1 MFTILFKQFFRAK
14 STWMSLLLLLSIG
27 CFSIAVGKQHLNK
40 QADNIS
46 RIEKFQKEHIDRNI
60 QYFNNE
66 IGLLLYYI
74 KFALV
79 NTTDPLNG
87 LSVGQRDVNSS
98 IQSINIRNLEAQRY
112 DTDLNNPSALYAG
125 NLDLS
130 FVVIYLFPLVIIAFV
145 FNLLSEEKERGTLK
159 LWLIQSRKP
168 MKILWIKLLI
178 RFLAITVV
186 LMFLFFIAY
195 FSLPLK
201 WNEKTIAFIVLS
213 YLYVSIWFAIG
224 YWVVSWQQNSN
235 TNAVSLLSIWIFLT
249 LVLPASINN
258 YIIYMYPLPE
268 AQQLALEQRDGYHEK
283 WDMSKAST
291 MKAFYQHYPQFEQY
305 GIPDEKAF
313 SWLWYYAMQQMGDDD
328 AAPTRKKLFYKLWQ
342 RQNAALKLS
351 AFVPTLHTQIQLT
364 DLSQAGLRNHL
375 LFLDSTAKFHEN
387 KRLYFYPKIFS
398 DQPVEQ
404 EKWSSF
410 TVSFFEERTK
420 LKWFELVFPLV
431 AFGLVC
437 YLLGLIN
444 FKRRSLIVVS

>member
-14 STWMSLLLLLSIG
+14 STWVSLLLLLSIG
-27 CFSIAVGKQHLNK
+27 CFSIVVGKQHLNK

-46 RIEKFQKEHIDRNI
+46 RIEKFQKEHIERNV
-60 QYFNNE
+60 QYFNKE

-74 KFALV
+74 RFGLV
-79 NTTDPLNG
+79 NVTDPLNG
-87 LSVGQRDVNSS
+87 LSVGQRDVNTS
-98 IQSINIRNLEAQRY
+98 IQSVNIRNLEAQRY

-125 NLDLS
+125 NLDLN

-145 FNLLSEEKERGTLK
+145 FNLLSEEKEGGTLK
-159 LWLIQSRKP
+159 LWLIQSHKP

-178 RFLAITVV
+178 RYLAISTV
-186 LMFLFFIAY
+186 LLLLFLIAY
-195 FSLPLK
+195 FTLPLK
-201 WNEKTIAFIVLS
+201 WNERTLAFIALS
-213 YLYVSIWFAIG
+213 FLYVSVWFTIG
-224 YWVVSWQQNSN
+224 YWVISWQQNSS
-235 TNAVSLLSIWIFLT
+235 TNAVSLLSIWILLT
-249 LVLPASINN
+249 LVLPASVNN
-258 YIIYMYPLPE
+258 YIINAYPLPE
-268 AQQLALEQRDGYHEK
+268 AQQLALAQRDGYHEK

-291 MKAFYQHYPQFEQY
+291 MKPFYQHYPQFENY

-328 AAPTRKKLFYKLWQ
+328 AASSTKRLFDKLWQ
-342 RQNAALKLS
+342 RQTTAIQLS
-351 AFVPTLHTQIQLT
+351 AFVPTLHTQIQLA
-364 DLSQAGLRNHL
+364 DLSHAGLRNHL

-410 TVSFFEERTK
+410 KVSFFEEKTE
-420 LKWFELVFPLV
+420 LNWFELIFPLC
-431 AFGLVC
+431 AFGLGC
-437 YLLGLIN
+437 YLLGMIN